1 MQFEQPLQSA
11 ILIKRYKRFFAD
23 AQLADGSVITLHCPN
38 TGSMQGCNLPDK
50 RVWYSTSSN
59 QNRKLP
65 YTWEIIEVAP
75 QILVGVNTHR
85 ANHLVQEAIEQG
97 VIAQL
102 QGYHELRREVAYG
115 DEKSRIDFLLRS
127 ADKSCFVEVK
137 NVTLGE
143 ANGQG
148 YFPDA
153 VTTRGQ
159 KHLRELA
166 QVVQQGAR
174 AVLLFCVQ
182 HSGIERVAPAA
193 HIDPDYAVALQQAMA
208 QGVEVFAY
216 KAALS
221 PENISLQQE
230 IPVHTL

>member
-11 ILIKRYKRFFAD
+11 ILVKRYKRFFAD
-23 AQLADGSVITLHCPN
+23 AQLADGSIITLHCPN
-38 TGSMQGCNLPDK
+38 TGSMQGCNLPEK

-75 QILVGVNTHR
+75 QVLVGVNTHR

-102 QGYHELRREVAYG
+102 QGYQALRREVAYG
-115 DEKSRIDFLLRS
+115 DEKSRIDFLLES

-193 HIDPDYAVALQQAMA
+193 HIDPDYAVALQQAME

-216 KAALS
+216 KAVLS